1 MALPTAVPAPATL
14 PREIP
19 EKPSIAYIA
28 PVLFLAA
35 ALAIYA
41 HLSSTLAVPGI
52 TVVRFFCLGLTL
64 FAAGF
69 VSGLAGFAFSAVGAL
84 ILLLIEPRLAVPL
97 LQGLSTV
104 NQLTSIST
112 LRKEMPRT
120 WDEWWPSGPGPAIL
134 GGFVGIPVG
143 VWILNQLP
151 AITLTLIIGVLITA
165 YALFSIFKPDGVVLR
180 GCDGAFSGIVVGA
193 LGGALGGFTA
203 FPGMTVV
210 VWTAL
215 RDTPKSV
222 TRSIVQ
228 PFVVALQIFALLT
241 NGLLHPAVFSV
252 RYWLLF
258 ALLVPI
264 VLPGT
269 MTGVKIY
276 RSMSDRDFKRFCLL
290 LLVLSGVGLISKA
303 LF

>member
-1 MALPTAVPAPATL
+1 MAPPSITSAAASTL
-14 PREIP
+14 PRPIP
-19 EKPSIAYIA
+19 EKPSFAFIA
-28 PVLFLAA
+28 PALFLGA
-35 ALAIYA
+35 
-41 HLSSTLAVPGI
+41 SLAVYTHLGSGLAMPGI
-52 TVVRFFCLGLTL
+52 TAIRFLCLGVTL

-104 NQLTSIST
+104 NQFASISK
-112 LRKEMPRT
+112 LREEMPRT
-120 WDEWWPSGPGPAIL
+120 LEQWWPNGPGPAIL
-134 GGFVGIPVG
+134 GGFLGVPVG

-151 AITLTLIIGVLITA
+151 AITLTLIIGVLITT
-165 YALFSIFKPDGVVLR
+165 YALFSFFKPDRVVLR
-180 GCDGAFSGIVVGA
+180 GCDGALSGILVGA
-193 LGGALGGFTA
+193 MGGALGGFTA

-228 PFVVALQIFALLT
+228 PFVVALQIFALVT
-241 NGLLHPAVFSV
+241 NGMLHPAVFSM

-269 MTGVKIY
+269 MTGV
-276 RSMSDRDFKRFCLL
+276 
-290 LLVLSGVGLISKA
+290 
-303 LF
+303 